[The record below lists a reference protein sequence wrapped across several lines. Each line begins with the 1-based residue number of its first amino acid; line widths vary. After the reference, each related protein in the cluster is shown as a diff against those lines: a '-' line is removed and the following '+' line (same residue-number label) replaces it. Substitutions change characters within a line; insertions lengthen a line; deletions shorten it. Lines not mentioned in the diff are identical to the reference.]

1 MKNLVELIEESYDYL
16 KRYKVDEIDLDKFKE
31 IAEKIG
37 NDKSGLGAAVA
48 VMKSDVVSYILSK
61 MYNTSTWS
69 VELQFKTWNTR
80 KPVGPVYSDEIEQI
94 LNDNFNVFETDE
106 ITYLAPK
113 KTPKATVKRW
123 LNDDGHGLQGSI

>member
-1 MKNLVELIEESYDYL
+1 MKSLTEYINEGHVT
-16 KRYKVDEIDLDKFKE
+16 RYKVTDIDIDKFKE

-37 NDKSGLGAAVA
+37 NDKDGLGAGVA
-48 VMKSDVVSYILSK
+48 KTKEELVSTILGK
-61 MYNTSTWS
+61 MFNKQSWS

-80 KPVGPVYSDEIEQI
+80 KPVGPVYPDEIEQI

-123 LNDDGHGLQGSI
+123 LNDDGHGLQGHV

>member
-1 MKNLVELIEESYDYL
+1 
-16 KRYKVDEIDLDKFKE
+16 
-31 IAEKIG
+31 
-37 NDKSGLGAAVA
+37 
-48 VMKSDVVSYILSK
+48 

>member
-1 MKNLVELIEESYDYL
+1 MKSLTEYINEEHVT
-16 KRYKVDEIDLDKFKE
+16 RYKVTDIDIDKFKE

-37 NDKSGLGAAVA
+37 NDKDGLGAGVA
-48 VMKSDVVSYILSK
+48 KTKEELVSTILGK
-61 MYNTSTWS
+61 MFNKQSWN

-80 KPVGPVYSDEIEQI
+80 KPVGPVYPDEIEQI

-123 LNDDGHGLQGSI
+123 LNDDGYGLQGSI

>member
-1 MKNLVELIEESYDYL
+1 MKSLTEYINEGHVT
-16 KRYKVDEIDLDKFKE
+16 RYKVTDIDIDKFKE

-37 NDKSGLGAAVA
+37 NDKDGLGAGVA
-48 VMKSDVVSYILSK
+48 KIKDELVSTILGK
-61 MYNTSTWS
+61 MFNKQSCS

-80 KPVGPVYSDEIEQI
+80 KPVGPVYPDEIEQI

-106 ITYLAPK
+106 VTYLAPK

-123 LNDDGHGLQGSI
+123 LNDDGHGLQGYV

>member
-1 MKNLVELIEESYDYL
+1 MKSLTEYINEGHVT
-16 KRYKVDEIDLDKFKE
+16 KYKVTDIDIDKFKE
-31 IAEKIG
+31 IAEKLG
-37 NDKSGLGAAVA
+37 NDKDGLGAGVA
-48 VMKSDVVSYILSK
+48 KTKEELVSTILGK
-61 MYNTSTWS
+61 MFNKQSWN

-80 KPVGPVYSDEIEQI
+80 KPVGPVYPDEIEQI

-123 LNDDGHGLQGSI
+123 LNDDGHGLQGHV

>member
-1 MKNLVELIEESYDYL
+1 MKSLTEYINEGHVT
-16 KRYKVDEIDLDKFKE
+16 RYKVTDIDIDKFKE

-37 NDKSGLGAAVA
+37 NDKDGLGAGVA
-48 VMKSDVVSYILSK
+48 KTKEELVSTILGK
-61 MYNTSTWS
+61 MFNKQSWN
-69 VELQFKTWNTR
+69 VELQFKTWSN
-80 KPVGPVYSDEIEQI
+80 KVPKGPVYPDEIEQI

>member
-16 KRYKVDEIDLDKFKE
+16 KRYKVDEIDLGKFKE

-61 MYNTSTWS
+61 MYNTSMWS
-69 VELQFKTWNTR
+69 VELQFKTWNTK

-123 LNDDGHGLQGSI
+123 LNDDGHGLQGHV

>member
-1 MKNLVELIEESYDYL
+1 MKSLTEYINEVHVT
-16 KRYKVDEIDLDKFKE
+16 RYKVTDIDIDKFKE

-37 NDKSGLGAAVA
+37 NDKDGLGAGVA
-48 VMKSDVVSYILSK
+48 KIKDELVSTILGK
-61 MYNTSTWS
+61 MFNKQSWS

-80 KPVGPVYSDEIEQI
+80 KPVGPVYPDEIEQI

-106 ITYLAPK
+106 VTYLAPK

-123 LNDDGHGLQGSI
+123 LNDDGHGLQGHI

>member
-1 MKNLVELIEESYDYL
+1 MKSLTEYINEGHVT
-16 KRYKVDEIDLDKFKE
+16 RYKVTDIDIDKFKE

-37 NDKSGLGAAVA
+37 NDKDGLGAGVA
-48 VMKSDVVSYILSK
+48 KIKDELVSTIIGK
-61 MYNTSTWS
+61 MFNKQSWS

-80 KPVGPVYSDEIEQI
+80 KPVGPVYPDEIEQI

-106 ITYLAPK
+106 VTYLAPK

-123 LNDDGHGLQGSI
+123 LNDDGHGLQGHI